1 MTHGDAIAVPLE
13 VPDSDESMHLS
24 IDARFRNSR
33 EQANRL
39 HVLEPIPNGLENQ
52 EFLGAEHLFETVRH
66 DALPPDNLDNRK
78 TTKY

>member
-1 MTHGDAIAVPLE
+1 MPLE
-13 VPDSDESMHLS
+13 EPDSDEGHHLS

-39 HVLEPIPNGLENQ
+39 HVLESIPNGLEYQ

-66 DALPPDNLDNRK
+66 DAFPPDNLGNEE
-78 TTKY
+78 KYKVLKENQ